1 MKKLSL
7 VVMVLAIGLLIAAT
21 PASAVNSLVVNA
33 GAALNAT
40 NFGLAVTV
48 GPNAGDANSV
58 YVQSSHPTDE
68 THMELRFRLRIQS
81 LTAPLTGPGRNFRM
95 MNMADDA
102 APLTPHKVMFLQ
114 RQPSNGEW
122 RFLAWT
128 YTNSNVYEYVG
139 SFFLAFYNA
148 AADRQVRCEWTKA
161 TAPSNGTFRCERT
174 DAPGTQFFQR
184 TNINDSNFQTDY
196 VQAGFFD
203 FDSFG
208 AATGGGGKLDFD
220 EYESYR

>member
-7 VVMVLAIGLLIAAT
+7 VVMVLAVGLLVAAA

-48 GPNAGDANSV
+48 GPNAGDNNAV

-68 THMELRFRLRIQS
+68 THMEIRFRLRNQS
-81 LTAPLTGPGRNFRM
+81 LDAPLSGAGRNFRFL
-95 MNMADDA
+95 NMGDDA
-102 APLTPHKVMFLQ
+102 SAGTPHKILFLQ
-114 RQPSNGEW
+114 RQATTGNW
-122 RFLAWT
+122 RFAAWT
-128 YTNSNVYEYVG
+128 YTNSSVYEFVG
-139 SFFLAFYNA
+139 GFFFTGYHSAGDF
-148 AADRQVRCEWTKA
+148 QVRCEWTKA
-161 TAPSNGTFRCERT
+161 TGPSNGIFRCERT
-174 DAPGTQFFQR
+174 DNPGTFFLQR
-184 TNINDSNFQTDY
+184 TDINDSNFQTDF

-208 AATGGGGKLDFD
+208 AGTSGGGKLDFD

>member
-7 VVMVLAIGLLIAAT
+7 VVMVLAVGLLVAAA

-48 GPNAGDANSV
+48 GPNAGDTNAV

-68 THMELRFRLRIQS
+68 THMEIRFRLRD
-81 LTAPLTGPGRNFRM
+81 LALNAPLSGAGRNFRFL
-95 MNMADDA
+95 NMADDA
-102 APLTPHKVMFLQ
+102 FAATPHKILFLQ
-114 RQPSNGEW
+114 RQATTGNW
-122 RFLAWT
+122 RLAAWT
-128 YTNSNVYEYVG
+128 YTNSNVYEFAG
-139 SFFLAFYNA
+139 GFFFSGYHNA
-148 AADRQVRCEWTKA
+148 GDFQIRCEWTKA
-161 TAPSNGTFRCERT
+161 TAPNNGIFHCERT
-174 DAPGTQFFQR
+174 DNPGTFVFTRSDIHESYFQP
-184 TNINDSNFQTDY
+184 DF
-196 VQAGFFD
+196 VQAGFLD
-203 FDSFG
+203 FDSVG